1 MYYFIG
7 GRFFKKKIIFFVK
20 NEKAFSG
27 RDLEMY
33 KTMGYTFSSYEK
45 CLSFLNKNFKKKLSM
60 IKNSKKPIR
69 YIYNND
75 KSFFWNKFLELIDKK
90 YKKKLINLNH
100 KKIKKYLKT
109 EKLEHEKIIICQIL
123 KVFFLKI
130 KFYQIFYTKLTPA

>member
-1 MYYFIG
+1 MFI
-7 GRFFKKKIIFFVK
+7 
-20 NEKAFSG
+20 
-27 RDLEMY
+27 
-33 KTMGYTFSSYEK
+33 
-45 CLSFLNKNFKKKLSM
+45 FLNKNFKKKLSM

-109 EKLEHEKIIICQIL
+109 EKLEHEKNYYLSNFKSFLLKNKIL
-123 KVFFLKI
+123 SDILYKI
-130 KFYQIFYTKLTPA
+130 DPSLVLEKKIQETKI

>member
-1 MYYFIG
+1 
-7 GRFFKKKIIFFVK
+7 
-20 NEKAFSG
+20 
-27 RDLEMY
+27 MY

-90 YKKKLINLNH
+90 YKKKLIS
-100 KKIKKYLKT
+100 I
-109 EKLEHEKIIICQIL
+109 IL
-123 KVFFLKI
+123 KN
-130 KFYQIFYTKLTPA
+130 